1 MCVHMRMR
9 SCRYNVATQFK
20 AVEISM
26 SVLESKHHT
35 IAQSITVRPEGLQ
48 SGRQSSTDRRFA
60 EERFR

>member
-1 MCVHMRMR
+1 
-9 SCRYNVATQFK
+9 
-20 AVEISM
+20 M

-35 IAQSITVRPEGLQ
+35 LAQSITVRPEGLQ